1 MKDKAKIE
9 EFIRKID
16 NAEEELTI
24 RKREDLQW
32 VEARTKEGWLY
43 AILPFNKYNI

>member
-1 MKDKAKIE
+1 MKEQIE

-32 VEARTKEGWLY
+32 VEARTKGGWLY
-43 AILPFNKYNI
+43 AILPINKF